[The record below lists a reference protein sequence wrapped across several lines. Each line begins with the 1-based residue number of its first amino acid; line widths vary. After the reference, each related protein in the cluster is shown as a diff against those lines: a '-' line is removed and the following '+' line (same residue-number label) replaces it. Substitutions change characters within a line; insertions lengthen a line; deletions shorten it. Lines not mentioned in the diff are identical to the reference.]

1 MQSYVYF
8 SAIHEAASS
17 NFILLEAIAPMLLFS
32 KKDHTRKKKNRTSKK
47 LCTHFHKR
55 CSYLFY
61 MLIAMYFSHVFE
73 NSKIISKDSS
83 LDLSTSCE
91 FELLVKHCYGI
102 YELIHLLCAAPL
114 ERNNQTSTYPKS
126 PTRQQ
131 GKEFLRHVSYISKKK
146 KKKKETIS
154 INYQKII

>member
-1 MQSYVYF
+1 
-8 SAIHEAASS
+8 
-17 NFILLEAIAPMLLFS
+17 
-32 KKDHTRKKKNRTSKK
+32 
-47 LCTHFHKR
+47 
-55 CSYLFY
+55 

-131 GKEFLRHVSYISKKK
+131 GKEFLRHASYISKK

>member
-1 MQSYVYF
+1 MFTFQQYMKQLHQISFCWKQLHLCYF
-8 SAIHEAASS
+8 SQ
-17 NFILLEAIAPMLLFS
+17 
-32 KKDHTRKKKNRTSKK
+32 KKITREKKKNRTSKK

-55 CSYLFY
+55 CSYLFH

-131 GKEFLRHVSYISKKK
+131 GKEFLRHASYISKK